1 MNALIR
7 TKLPQI
13 VEQCRAHRVKR
24 LDLFGSALGSGF
36 DPQRSDVD
44 FVVEFLPAARPG
56 FSGDLMGLKIELERL
71 FGCEVD
77 LVLGGNIRNPY
88 FREELEETKVP
99 VYAA

>member
-1 MNALIR
+1 
-7 TKLPQI
+7 
-13 VEQCRAHRVKR
+13 
-24 LDLFGSALGSGF
+24 
-36 DPQRSDVD
+36 
-44 FVVEFLPAARPG
+44 
-56 FSGDLMGLKIELERL
+56 MGLKIELERL